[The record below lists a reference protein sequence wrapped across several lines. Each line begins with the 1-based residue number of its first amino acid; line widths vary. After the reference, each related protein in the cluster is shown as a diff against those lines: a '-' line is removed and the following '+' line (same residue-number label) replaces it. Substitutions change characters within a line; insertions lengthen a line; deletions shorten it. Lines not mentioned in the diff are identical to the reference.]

1 MYPYAKRIFDF
12 MSSVTILILL
22 SPLLLLVAL
31 CIKLDSKGPVFF
43 RQERIGIH
51 KKPFIIYKFRT
62 MYLKTPKN
70 VPTAMLLSPEKHITR
85 VGKWIRK
92 TSIDELP
99 QLFNILKGQMSI
111 VGPRPV
117 IAAEA
122 KLIQARTKLGVYS
135 ILPGVTGL
143 AQINGR
149 DLIDIQKKAQLDGE
163 YAKKRSFLFDLKV
176 LMSTIAYVLKMND
189 IAEGIMELPDYT
201 EKLPE
206 IRKKILML
214 GNSEIVIYNFRLEL
228 VERLLADG
236 HEVIIS
242 SPPGEKI
249 EKLVEMGCVHDSVEI
264 DRRGTNPVSEIRLL
278 VHYYKLIKKVQ
289 PDIVFSYTIK
299 PNIYG
304 ALAARKMGVPYV
316 TNVTGLGSAIENKG
330 LLQRF
335 MIQLY
340 RISLSKVQ
348 TVFFQNEKNR
358 QLFSNHKIAVNKHI
372 ILPGSGV
379 NLKKFNLLKY
389 PSTKETINFVFISR
403 IMKEKGID
411 EFLEAAKKIKEKY
424 PQTRFHIAGFFEEEY
439 EKVIEDYTKR
449 KIIQYHGMLSDV
461 RELLS
466 KTHCTILPS
475 YHEGM
480 SNVLLESAASGRPI
494 LASNVPGCIETLDE
508 ENSGYSFEPQNTK
521 SLIAAIERFLALSH
535 KEKENMGLA
544 GREKM
549 EKEFDRQVV
558 VNNYLE
564 ELNKVIEKVLEVR

>member
-1 MYPYAKRIFDF
+1 MYPYAKRIFDLV
-12 MSSVTILILL
+12 SSVIILILL

-62 MYLKTPKN
+62 MYIETPKN
-70 VPTAMLLSPEKHITR
+70 VPTSMLSNPEKHITR

-92 TSIDELP
+92 TSMDELP
-99 QLFNILKGQMSI
+99 QLFNILKGEMSV

-122 KLIQARTKLGVYS
+122 KLIQERTKLGAYS

-149 DLIDIQKKAQLDGE
+149 DLVGVQKKAQLDGE
-163 YAKKRSFLFDLKV
+163 YAKKRSFIFDLKV
-176 LMSTIAYVLKMND
+176 LMSTFAYVLKMND
-189 IAEGIMELPDYT
+189 IVEGIMELPDHT
-201 EKLPE
+201 ESLPE

-242 SPPGEKI
+242 SPHGEKI
-249 EKLVEMGCVHDSVEI
+249 DELVKMGCIHDSVEM

-330 LLQRF
+330 LLQRL
-335 MIQLY
+335 ILQLY
-340 RISLSKVQ
+340 KFSLSKVQ

-358 QLFSNHKIAVNKHI
+358 QLFSNHKIALNRHVL
-372 ILPGSGV
+372 LPGSGV
-379 NLKKFNLLKY
+379 NLKRFKLLKY
-389 PSTKETINFVFISR
+389 PSTSETVDFVFISR

-411 EFLEAAKKIKEKY
+411 EFLKAAKKIKEKY
-424 PQTRFHIAGFFEEEY
+424 PQTRFHVAGFFEEEY
-439 EKVIEDYTKR
+439 EKIIEDYAKR
-449 KIIQYHGMLSDV
+449 KIIQYHGVLSDI
-461 RELLS
+461 RGLLS

-494 LASNVPGCIETLDE
+494 LASNVHGCIETFDE

-521 SLIAAIERFLALSH
+521 SLVAAIERFLSLPH
-535 KEKENMGLA
+535 QEKENMGLA

-549 EKEFDRQVV
+549 EREFDRQVV
-558 VNNYLE
+558 VNNYLQ
-564 ELNKVIEKVLEVR
+564 ELNKVVEKVLEVR

>member
-62 MYLKTPKN
+62 MYVETPKN

-122 KLIQARTKLGVYS
+122 KLIQARTKLGAYS

-149 DLIDIQKKAQLDGE
+149 DLIGVQKKAQLDGE

-189 IAEGIMELPDYT
+189 IAEGIMELPDHT

-242 SPPGEKI
+242 SPHGEKI
-249 EKLVEMGCVHDSVEI
+249 EKLVKMGCVHDSVEI

-358 QLFSNHKIAVNKHI
+358 ELFSNHKIAVNKHI
-372 ILPGSGV
+372 VLPGSGV

-389 PSTKETINFVFISR
+389 PSTKKTVNFVFISR

-424 PQTRFHIAGFFEEEY
+424 PQARFHIAGFFEEEY
-439 EKVIEDYTKR
+439 EKVIEDYAKR
-449 KIIQYHGMLSDV
+449 KIIHYHGMLSDV

-480 SNVLLESAASGRPI
+480 SNVLLESAASGRPV
-494 LASNVPGCIETLDE
+494 LASNVHGCIETFDE
-508 ENSGYSFEPQNTK
+508 ENSGYGFEPQNTK
-521 SLIAAIERFLALSH
+521 SLVAAIERFLALSH
-535 KEKENMGLA
+535 REKENMGLA

-558 VNNYLE
+558 VNNYLQ

>member
-62 MYLKTPKN
+62 MYVETPKN

-122 KLIQARTKLGVYS
+122 KLIQARTKLGAYS

-149 DLIDIQKKAQLDGE
+149 DLIGVQKKAQLDGE

-189 IAEGIMELPDYT
+189 IAEGIMELPDHT

-242 SPPGEKI
+242 SPHGEKI
-249 EKLVEMGCVHDSVEI
+249 EKLVKMGCVHDSVEI

-358 QLFSNHKIAVNKHI
+358 ELFSNHKIAVNKHI
-372 ILPGSGV
+372 VLPGSGV

-389 PSTKETINFVFISR
+389 PSTKKTVNFVFISR

-424 PQTRFHIAGFFEEEY
+424 PQARFHIAGFFEEEY
-439 EKVIEDYTKR
+439 EKVIEDYAKR

-494 LASNVPGCIETLDE
+494 LASNVHGCIETFDE
-508 ENSGYSFEPQNTK
+508 ENSGYGFEPQNTK
-521 SLIAAIERFLALSH
+521 SLVAAIERFLALSH
-535 KEKENMGLA
+535 REKENMGLA
-544 GREKM
+544 GRKKM

-558 VNNYLE
+558 VNNYLQ